1 EPGAARRV
9 HVDDRAPLRAAR
21 RQPRYGGRFL
31 RGKFRNEGGARLVVP
46 GILRPQESLRARR
59 RYTGM
64 EKSRLSSNDR
74 HRSAEG
80 DAVQSQRA
88 ARDARDLRRRAQSD
102 RRPGCKARRHAQRR
116 RIHGSTRPR
125 GARRR
130 GARRGASRMDAE
142 HRGRRR
148 LQDRGRAAGHV
159 RKDRRDAGQR
169 SGRLL
174 PGRISRRAHLPRAPA
189 PGFSQGPQLHRLVE
203 RMGRPPGPAHR
214 KTVGEKVA
222 PRPRA
227 AAWFAAALAL
237 LLAVAQADA
246 QTPRKITLAYSAV
259 SMTWLP
265 VKVAVDKGFFREE
278 GLEPQLIQMRG
289 NIATAALATGDLDFS
304 LNISPVL
311 NGAIQGLG
319 LKLVCGLNTRPLF
332 SLVVRPEFKSAADL
346 KGKAFAVSSFGNTQA
361 ILTEKHLQHLGLK
374 KGEYQLIALGATGA
388 RAAAL
393 EKNIAQGSLMPPP
406 SNVIMENQGYRLLG
420 NTAEIVVHPIAGLG
434 THESKIRNQPEMVR
448 KALRA

>member
-1 EPGAARRV
+1 
-9 HVDDRAPLRAAR
+9 
-21 RQPRYGGRFL
+21 
-31 RGKFRNEGGARLVVP
+31 
-46 GILRPQESLRARR
+46 
-59 RYTGM
+59 
-64 EKSRLSSNDR
+64 
-74 HRSAEG
+74 
-80 DAVQSQRA
+80 
-88 ARDARDLRRRAQSD
+88 
-102 RRPGCKARRHAQRR
+102 
-116 RIHGSTRPR
+116 
-125 GARRR
+125 
-130 GARRGASRMDAE
+130 
-142 HRGRRR
+142 
-148 LQDRGRAAGHV
+148 
-159 RKDRRDAGQR
+159 
-169 SGRLL
+169 
-174 PGRISRRAHLPRAPA
+174 
-189 PGFSQGPQLHRLVE
+189 
-203 RMGRPPGPAHR
+203 MGRPPGPAHR

-448 KALRA
+448 KALRAALKGLAFVRNNRSETIRLIMAMNQIDEKTAARTYDVSKPGFSANGLLTGEDLSIEWVFIQQETKKTGVPVSIAYDMTLLREAQRELAIKPSNDEPPHARH